1 MEKKAKFKLSKKSI
15 IIILI
20 IALVATV
27 GVVHS
32 KKSKKSTSVSVD
44 IGKVEKKKLIQA
56 TTATGNIEANYRND
70 IILNPAQKVIKVFVK
85 EGQIVKKGDILVKLD
100 DKEYTTQ
107 LEKQQLNLQSANL
120 TLSQLQGTSTIN
132 ERKNAINASAQAE
145 LTLQNSKNNYSDLKK
160 KFDQSKS
167 LYQGGYISKNDY
179 DAADKALKEAEN
191 SVKNA
196 DLALTN
202 SKNSLS
208 NINASTQDKVETQRN
223 QIAIIASDIKSLQD
237 KISDCN
243 VKANVDG
250 KVVKMDAKEDQYPQT
265 GDMII
270 IDDVSKYK
278 LSLDINQYDAV
289 NLKNGQKA
297 TVKIKG
303 IDKKYSAV
311 VTEVGQVAQTKIN
324 TNANSGGNQEFKINV
339 KLTINDSDDKIRAG
353 YEGDAEIV
361 LNEKNSSLSIGFD
374 GIKEDRAKKEKYVYV
389 MDGNNKVSKKYIKNG
404 LETEYDVEV
413 LEGLKEGD
421 KYVINPPENLKEGD
435 IVLPR
440 K

>member
-20 IALVATV
+20 IVLVATV
-27 GVVHS
+27 GVIYS
-32 KKSKKSTSVSVD
+32 KKSKKTTSVSVD

-85 EGQIVKKGDILVKLD
+85 EGQKVKKGDILVKLD
-100 DKEYTTQ
+100 DKEYKTQ

-132 ERKNAINASAQAE
+132 ERKNAINAAEQAE
-145 LTLQNSKNNYSDLKK
+145 LTLQNAKNNYSDLKK
-160 KFDQSKS
+160 KFDQNKT

-196 DLALTN
+196 ELALTN

-208 NINASTQDKVETQRN
+208 NTNASTQDKIATQRN
-223 QIAIIASDIKSLQD
+223 QIAIIAADIKSLQD
-237 KISDCN
+237 KINDCN

-250 KVVKMDAKEDQYPQT
+250 KVVKMDAKEDQYPNT

-270 IDDVSKYK
+270 IDDISKYK

-339 KLTINDSDDKIRAG
+339 KVTINDSDDKIRAG

-389 MDGNNKVSKKYIKNG
+389 VDGNNKVSKKYIKNG

-413 LEGLKEGD
+413 LEGLKEGE

-435 IVLPR
+435 IVSPR